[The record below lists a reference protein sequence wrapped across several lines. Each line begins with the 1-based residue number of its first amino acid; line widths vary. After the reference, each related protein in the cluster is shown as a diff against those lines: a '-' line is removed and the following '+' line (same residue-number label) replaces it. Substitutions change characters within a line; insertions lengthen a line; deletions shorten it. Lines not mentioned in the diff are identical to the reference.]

1 MLDYEMI
8 ETKENYEEIQF
19 CNFMSDY
26 DSSLV
31 LLLTYC
37 PRLKCSYL
45 KLLKIFNEKEQEET
59 KNFYE
64 STDLEETTYSMVED
78 EAKRKLIRNIRD
90 NLENE
95 PSVKRENLPGF
106 QSDNLQIKL

>member
-1 MLDYEMI
+1 
-8 ETKENYEEIQF
+8 
-19 CNFMSDY
+19 
-26 DSSLV
+26 
-31 LLLTYC
+31 
-37 PRLKCSYL
+37 
-45 KLLKIFNEKEQEET
+45 
-59 KNFYE
+59 
-64 STDLEETTYSMVED
+64 MVED